1 MLNVGIGTFSRGK
14 FCKTAVNNSRPGG
27 LVSVGPF
34 HIEES
39 TTDDIKEAAFTKFK
53 IQNVNF
59 RKLYKK
65 SSDFVLVYPDGRLAT
80 TLPDSS
86 EKFSIDGYRNF
97 LDPKMKYDRLRL
109 YLCTRGIAL
118 NRCHQLNKHF

>member
-1 MLNVGIGTFSRGK
+1 M
-14 FCKTAVNNSRPGG
+14 
-27 LVSVGPF
+27 GPL
-34 HIEES
+34 HIEEA
-39 TTDDIKEAAFTKFK
+39 TTDDIKEAAFEQFK

-59 RKLYKK
+59 QKLYKK
-65 SSDFVLVYPDGRLAT
+65 SSDFVLVYPDGR
-80 TLPDSS
+80 LPDSS

-118 NRCHQLNKHF
+118 NRCHQFNKHI

>member
-1 MLNVGIGTFSRGK
+1 M
-14 FCKTAVNNSRPGG
+14 
-27 LVSVGPF
+27 
-34 HIEES
+34 
-39 TTDDIKEAAFTKFK
+39 FK

-59 RKLYKK
+59 QKLYKK

-109 YLCTRGIAL
+109 YLCTIAFL
-118 NRCHQLNKHF
+118 ETLLICIQSYTLKRRLSTKHIGNRNLDVCIK